1 MMLVM
6 RVDDPLVSA
15 RVPGNKALRRSASL
29 FAVMLMASCWL
40 PAQSQKPAAPKTKT
54 RLAMAIDQTLEQGHD
69 AVLPP
74 HVSNLLGI
82 SPQEREVP
90 VKQFVEMGALIRGFE
105 VSTSEHNNVVIF
117 VEDRA
122 KKETTFYL
130 TSRRGVLRRVLS
142 VREGVGYRRVPNK
155 ADKDA
160 FEKEKQDLVDKL
172 VPKHP

>member
-1 MMLVM
+1 MHRPLSAATEQATSTA
-6 RVDDPLVSA
+6 RSRTCGARNARDDP
-15 RVPGNKALRRSASL
+15 P
-29 FAVMLMASCWL
+29 
-40 PAQSQKPAAPKTKT
+40 
-54 RLAMAIDQTLEQGHD
+54 D

-82 SPQEREVP
+82 SPEEREVP

-117 VEDRA
+117 FEDRA

-142 VREGVGYRRVPNK
+142 VREGIGYGRVPNK